1 MTNLKISSKMHLFII
16 ISVVVTVIGL
26 AVGLI
31 CQFVAGGYFNYGA
44 EFKSYNTVEVNY
56 IYVEYSDKEEVREIC
71 DATFDEAGIGYFTVA
86 YADTSEGGSIIF
98 KFSKGVDEGKLTEA
112 ANNIQKVFNDAK
124 ADKDDDNGTQSNA
137 YVHMLETRLNGG
149 RVLTYASIAIA
160 SALVLQL
167 LYFMVRYKIT
177 MALGAFLANIHNLVI
192 YVSLLAITRVPV
204 GISAVAFG
212 ALTVLVTMI
221 ACGYLFDR
229 YRRNLKKEPFAKLDG
244 DEQTDICVRESFK
257 NILYPVVGVATVAV
271 VIFALLSIS
280 AMSALTVL
288 TPALL
293 AILSVASAMYGTV
306 FFMPSVYTRIKR
318 IGDTVKAR
326 SKSKK

>member
-1 MTNLKISSKMHLFII
+1 MHLFII
-16 ISVVVTVIGL
+16 ISVIVAVIGL
-26 AVGLI
+26 AVGLV

-56 IYVEYSDKEEVREIC
+56 AYVDYTDKADVMEIC
-71 DATFDEAGIGYFTVA
+71 DGVFDEAGIGYFTVA
-86 YADTSEGGSIIF
+86 YGDTSGGGSITF
-98 KFSKGVDEGKLTEA
+98 KFSKGVDEEKLTEA
-112 ANNIQKVFNDAK
+112 ANTIQKAFNEAK
-124 ADKDDDNGTQSNA
+124 TDSDDDNGTQSNA
-137 YVHMLETRLNGG
+137 YVHKYEVKLNGG
-149 RVLTYASIAIA
+149 RVMTFASIAIA
-160 SALVLQL
+160 SAVVLQL

-244 DEQTDICVRESFK
+244 DAQTDVCVNESFK

-288 TPALL
+288 TPAIL
-293 AILSVASAMYGTV
+293 AIISVASAMYGSV
-306 FFMPSVYTRIKR
+306 FFTPSVYTRIKR

>member
-1 MTNLKISSKMHLFII
+1 MTNLKISSRMHLFII
-16 ISVVVTVIGL
+16 ISAVVTAIGL

-56 IYVEYSDKEEVREIC
+56 YYVDYNDKDDVIKLC
-71 DATFDEAGIGYFTVA
+71 DSVFDEAGVSYFTVTSG
-86 YADTSEGGSIIF
+86 DTSDGGRIIF
-98 KFSKGVDEGKLTEA
+98 KFSDGIEESKLNETVDGIREA
-112 ANNIQKVFNDAK
+112 LKDAK
-124 ADKDDDNGTQSNA
+124 GDGVQTNA
-137 YVHMLETRLNGG
+137 YAHTLVAGLNGG
-149 RVLTYASIAIA
+149 RVMTYVSIAIA

-212 ALTVLVTMI
+212 AMTVLVTML

-244 DEQTDICVRESFK
+244 DEQTDICVRESFV

-271 VIFALLSIS
+271 VIFVLLSIS

-288 TPALL
+288 TPAIL
-293 AILSVASAMYGTV
+293 AIICVASAMYGSV
-306 FFMPSVYTRIKR
+306 FFMPSVYTRMKR

-326 SKSKK
+326 SKNKK